1 MKKLI
6 AVLAVM
12 LSFATVA
19 KAEFDV
25 TAAANAVKEVADE
38 ATAKIEAKKADVASK
53 KAESEEEVAAKKAE
67 QEKAIEDAKTSLSN
81 LKNALS
87 K

>member
-19 KAEFDV
+19 RAEFDV
-25 TAAANAVKEVADE
+25 TAAANKVKEAADS
-38 ATAKIEAKKADVASK
+38 ATAKIEAKKAEAAAK
-53 KAESEEEVAAKKAE
+53 KSESEEEAAAKKAE
-67 QEKAIEDAKTSLSN
+67 QEKAIEEAKTSLSN